1 MTYTLIDYFK
11 TFHAL
16 RRTLKLSLSAQAV
29 YFTLLGEFNAARF
42 PKLLSVSTRELQE
55 LSGLNSPSSVHDAK
69 RILKNCGL
77 IDFKAT
83 GKNRI
88 TQFELLSVTDQ
99 LPNTYRTP
107 SEHLPNT
114 YRTLSEHPDEIPI
127 KRARVDKDIRHKTI
141 DLLTT
146 TTTTTRE
153 ENFFEKGNNSSEV
166 GNPLETFD
174 DLDEVQDLWQSLQFA
189 KLNHLI
195 LSKLKVLI
203 EKHGKDAVIKAMNT
217 ANESNGNS
225 RGVSFNYF
233 NAVLERQQ
241 NPKKGG
247 KKVESIDSARE
258 ELSYEERFKEYL

>member
-42 PKLLSVSTRELQE
+42 PKLLSISERALQE
-55 LSGLNSPSSVHDAK
+55 LSGLSSHSTVNDAK

-77 IDFKAT
+77 IDFKKT
-83 GKNRI
+83 GRI
-88 TQFELLSVTDQ
+88 TQYELILITDQLPTNCRPVTDQ
-99 LPNTYRTP
+99 LPTSYRP
-107 SEHLPNT
+107 IADQSNEVPN
-114 YRTLSEHPDEIPI
+114 I
-127 KRARVDKDIRHKTI
+127 RARVDKDIRHKTI

-146 TTTTTRE
+146 TTTTRE
-153 ENFFEKGNNSSEV
+153 ENFSEKANNSTEV

-203 EKHGKDAVIKAMNT
+203 EKHGKEAVIKAMNT

-233 NAVLERQQ
+233 AAILERQQ